1 MTFLKEWIHN
11 SITSLPMTSAP
22 EESLLA
28 RTFCNPKL
36 AALQAI
42 TPFASAVGEDAF
54 AGSAPDELF
63 DG

>member
-1 MTFLKEWIHN
+1 MDSQSNDVL
-11 SITSLPMTSAP
+11 SMTSAP

-36 AALQAI
+36 AALQAV
-42 TPFASAVGEDAF
+42 TPFASAVGEEDAF